1 MTINQLPD
9 PEGVYSRMTANVGTP
24 VIVHNPNIRDGDG
37 VPIPT
42 TEYNNK
48 LKNGTILMVE
58 GYMKLYEIHYVAL
71 QFTL

>member
-24 VIVHNPNIRDGDG
+24 VIVHNSNIHDGNG
-37 VPIPT
+37 VLIPT
-42 TEYNNK
+42 TEYNK

-58 GYMKLYEIHYVAL
+58 GYMKLYEIDYVAL
-71 QFTL
+71 QFTF

>member
-1 MTINQLPD
+1 
-9 PEGVYSRMTANVGTP
+9 MTANVGTP

-37 VPIPT
+37 VLIPT
-42 TEYNNK
+42 TEYGNK

-71 QFTL
+71 

>member
-9 PEGVYSRMTANVGTP
+9 LEGVYSRMTANIATP
-24 VIVHNPNIRDGDG
+24 IIVHNPNICDGDG
-37 VPIPT
+37 VLIPT
-42 TEYNNK
+42 TEYGNK

-71 QFTL
+71 